1 MLKISDFYL
10 DKQKSFIPK
19 KNWSVPCTMD
29 SSFFSQKMPYYL
41 LTLLVYMAL
50 AIYSTDLARLVLLCQ
65 NLIRLNQV
73 VDLKLSKINQ
83 FHIRFWEKA
92 LRYDSLT
99 VKNENYKS
107 NHDLTL
113 NKFSYFFKDHFKGS
127 TKKIWYR

>member
-1 MLKISDFYL
+1 MKVSAFYL